1 MKKKK
6 TILSGKS
13 YTYGLKAA
21 VICLQAVC
29 VLAITVCVLTLGYW
43 TDGTFRLSELGRPF
57 EETTVFLNDVEEV
70 VRRKI
75 SCARDEA
82 FFETDGEE
90 NLDKGI
96 DIRQYVSGVTDSANQ
111 NENTTY
117 LLRDLI
123 NFYPRTGQLQAAVDR
138 TQTSDNPSDASYDN
152 LVTLA
157 SGLETILPASGNSL
171 ADTARLSGS
180 PYTKLAEYYSA
191 LCTCSD
197 DIYKRYQSYVKEHEN
212 PSGESHQEAPGNIRY
227 FAENTTAKTW
237 YTNLQARNCTQARS
251 IVEKT
256 DGLIFLFEGSRTMNI
271 MVADT
276 DRCLNSEAVSKFID
290 TVFLGPNERVLIA
303 FEDSYPVGD
312 SIHEDYISY
321 QSREPIAIGSL
332 VIGILAALMLAIL
345 VVIGLRMAG
354 RSDRRTLME
363 ENSFDRIPAEIAIGI
378 TLIVILAWYYLIKSA
393 RGYLPFFRPGYEKV
407 YWSAL
412 VVGEY
417 LLLYAALLSI
427 ARRHKHGDLA
437 SNTVFYTLL
446 RVSRQVITARVT
458 SRKLIVV
465 WLLFIVANFFLLRFF
480 GAAGIVIVL
489 VMDLALLLYLLRDQI
504 GKLSVRQGLREIS
517 KGKLDYK
524 IDEHG
529 LTGDSLEMARAVNEM
544 GDGLQEAVA
553 SMVKNER
560 LKAEL
565 ITNVSHDLKTPL
577 TSVVNYVDLL
587 KRLNLKD
594 ERAREYIEVLDHK
607 SQRLKSLI
615 TDLIDASKI
624 STGNVELEMAPLDF
638 RSMLLMAE
646 GEFEERFEDCGL
658 RVKMNLPRKA
668 VMVVADGSQLYRVLD
683 NLFSNLA
690 KYAKPGTDALI
701 CMQEKDGLVEAEF
714 TNTSKDY
721 LDKSGD
727 ELLER
732 FVRGDKSRSTSEG
745 SGLGLSIAKNLTELM
760 GGSFHVKAGG
770 YQYSACVAFPA
781 AGYGRAEEAKDRQ

>member
-303 FEDSYPVGD
+303 
-312 SIHEDYISY
+312 
-321 QSREPIAIGSL
+321 L
-332 VIGILAALMLAIL
+332 
-345 VVIGLRMAG
+345 
-354 RSDRRTLME
+354 
-363 ENSFDRIPAEIAIGI
+363 
-378 TLIVILAWYYLIKSA
+378 
-393 RGYLPFFRPGYEKV
+393 
-407 YWSAL
+407 
-412 VVGEY
+412 
-417 LLLYAALLSI
+417 
-427 ARRHKHGDLA
+427 
-437 SNTVFYTLL
+437 
-446 RVSRQVITARVT
+446 
-458 SRKLIVV
+458 
-465 WLLFIVANFFLLRFF
+465 
-480 GAAGIVIVL
+480 
-489 VMDLALLLYLLRDQI
+489 
-504 GKLSVRQGLREIS
+504 
-517 KGKLDYK
+517 
-524 IDEHG
+524 
-529 LTGDSLEMARAVNEM
+529 
-544 GDGLQEAVA
+544 
-553 SMVKNER
+553 
-560 LKAEL
+560 
-565 ITNVSHDLKTPL
+565 
-577 TSVVNYVDLL
+577 
-587 KRLNLKD
+587 
-594 ERAREYIEVLDHK
+594 
-607 SQRLKSLI
+607 SLI
-615 TDLIDASKI
+615 HI
-624 STGNVELEMAPLDF
+624 
-638 RSMLLMAE
+638 
-646 GEFEERFEDCGL
+646 
-658 RVKMNLPRKA
+658 
-668 VMVVADGSQLYRVLD
+668 
-683 NLFSNLA
+683 
-690 KYAKPGTDALI
+690 
-701 CMQEKDGLVEAEF
+701 
-714 TNTSKDY
+714 
-721 LDKSGD
+721 
-727 ELLER
+727 
-732 FVRGDKSRSTSEG
+732 
-745 SGLGLSIAKNLTELM
+745 
-760 GGSFHVKAGG
+760 
-770 YQYSACVAFPA
+770 
-781 AGYGRAEEAKDRQ
+781 